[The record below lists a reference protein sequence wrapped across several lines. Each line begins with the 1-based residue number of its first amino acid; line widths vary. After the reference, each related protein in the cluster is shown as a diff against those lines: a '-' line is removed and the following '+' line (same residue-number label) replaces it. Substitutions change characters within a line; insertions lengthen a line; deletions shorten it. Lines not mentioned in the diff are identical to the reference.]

1 MSEVFMTVIARIE
14 NATTHLQLQGALTI
28 YEAAATAQELLP
40 HAQQA
45 TTLCVDLSGVTEIDC
60 AGLQL
65 LIALQKENAFVV
77 FTTPSRGVTDVLRA
91 TGLGRTLSVE
101 AA

>member
-1 MSEVFMTVIARIE
+1 MAVIARTE

-28 YEAAATAQELLP
+28 YEAAAMAQELLP

-45 TTLCVDLSGVTEIDC
+45 ITLCVDLSTVTEIDC

-65 LIALQKENAFVV
+65 LLALHKENAFVV
-77 FTTPSRGVTDVLRA
+77 FSTPSRDVADVLRL
-91 TGLGRTLSVE
+91 TGLDRTLSVE

>member
-1 MSEVFMTVIARIE
+1 MAVTARTE
-14 NATTHLQLQGALTI
+14 NTTTHLHLEGALTI

-45 TTLCVDLSGVTEIDC
+45 ATLCVDLAGITEIDC

-65 LIALQKENAFVV
+65 LIALHKENAFVM
-77 FTTPSRGVTDVLRA
+77 FSSPSRHVAEVLRM
-91 TGLGRTLSVE
+91 TGLDRTLSVE

>member
-1 MSEVFMTVIARIE
+1 MAIIAHTE

-28 YEAAATAQELLP
+28 YEALATAQELLP

-45 TTLCVDLSGVTEIDC
+45 ATLCVDLSAVTEIDC

-65 LIALQKENAFVV
+65 LLALHKEHAFVV
-77 FTTPSRGVTDVLRA
+77 FMTPSRSVTEALRL
-91 TGLGRTLSVE
+91 TGLDRTLSVE

>member
-1 MSEVFMTVIARIE
+1 MAVIARTE

-28 YEAAATAQELLP
+28 YEAAATVQELLP

-45 TTLCVDLSGVTEIDC
+45 VTLCVDLSTVTEIDC

-65 LIALQKENAFVV
+65 LLALQKENAFVIY
-77 FTTPSRGVTDVLRA
+77 TTPSRNVANVLRM
-91 TGLGRTLSVE
+91 TGLDRTLSIE

>member
-1 MSEVFMTVIARIE
+1 MTVTARTE
-14 NATTHLQLQGALTI
+14 NATTQLLLEGALTI

-45 TTLCVDLSGVTEIDC
+45 ATLCVDLSGITEIDC

-65 LIALQKENAFVV
+65 LIALHKENAFVM
-77 FTTPSRGVTDVLRA
+77 FLSPSRRVQDALRL
-91 TGLGRTLSVE
+91 TGLDRTLSVE

>member
-1 MSEVFMTVIARIE
+1 MAVIA
-14 NATTHLQLQGALTI
+14 NTDTNKGTQVQLQGALTI

-45 TTLCVDLSGVTEIDC
+45 ATLCVDLSGVTEIDC

-77 FTTPSRGVTDVLRA
+77 FTTPSRDVSDVLRV
-91 TGLGRTLSVE
+91 TGLDRQLSID

>member
-1 MSEVFMTVIARIE
+1 MAVIASTDT
-14 NATTHLQLQGALTI
+14 NNSTLVQLLGALTI
-28 YEAAATAQELLP
+28 YEAAATAQELLL

-45 TTLCVDLSGVTEIDC
+45 TTLCVDLSGITDIDC

-65 LIALQKENAFVV
+65 LIALQRENAFVV
-77 FTTPSRGVTDVLRA
+77 FTAPSRNVSDVLRV
-91 TGLGRTLSVE
+91 TGLDRQLSID